1 MIKVNIDSTEDMSRK
16 RVLRGDAANSYIVIK
31 LEGRQTVGAK
41 MPIDGSLDAVSL
53 RNIKNWI
60 NNGAKNN

>member
-1 MIKVNIDSTEDMSRK
+1 
-16 RVLRGDAANSYIVIK
+16 
-31 LEGRQTVGAK
+31 